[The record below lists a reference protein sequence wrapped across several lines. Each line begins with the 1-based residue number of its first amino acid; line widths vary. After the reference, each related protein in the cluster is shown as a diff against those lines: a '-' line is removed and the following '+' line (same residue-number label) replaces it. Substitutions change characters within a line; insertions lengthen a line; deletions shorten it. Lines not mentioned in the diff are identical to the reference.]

1 MIKHFTKEHEQQP
14 RKPTETFQEECKNK
28 LDRLVREIL

>member
-14 RKPTETFQEECKNK
+14 RKPTETFQEECKNN